1 MKSQNLDNLY
11 QNTRASGFG
20 DEVKRRLIIG
30 TYVLSA
36 GYYDAYY
43 LKALKVRQL
52 ISNDFKNAFKK
63 CDLILT
69 PTTPNVAF
77 PIGEKQNDPLE
88 MYLNDVLTV
97 PASLA
102 GLPAISV
109 SAGNNNN
116 NLPIGMQIIGRP
128 FEEISVLAAGSVIE
142 LSKEKQ

>member
-1 MKSQNLDNLY
+1 MTENPTISKKI
-11 QNTRASGFG
+11 
-20 DEVKRRLIIG
+20 VK
-30 TYVLSA
+30 
-36 GYYDAYY
+36 
-43 LKALKVRQL
+43 K
-52 ISNDFKNAFKK
+52 
-63 CDLILT
+63 
-69 PTTPNVAF
+69 TTPNVAF

-142 LSKEKQ
+142 LSKV

>member
-1 MKSQNLDNLY
+1 MFNYFRKWNKKFHNCGRYPAEAMPHLGSKAMEGVMMEIVTHNLN
-11 QNTRASGFG
+11 SSKVKCG
-20 DEVKRRLIIG
+20 DELADWMDV
-30 TYVLSA
+30 S
-36 GYYDAYY
+36 
-43 LKALKVRQL
+43 
-52 ISNDFKNAFKK
+52 
-63 CDLILT
+63 
-69 PTTPNVAF
+69 
-77 PIGEKQNDPLE
+77 ELE

-142 LSKEKQ
+142 LSKV